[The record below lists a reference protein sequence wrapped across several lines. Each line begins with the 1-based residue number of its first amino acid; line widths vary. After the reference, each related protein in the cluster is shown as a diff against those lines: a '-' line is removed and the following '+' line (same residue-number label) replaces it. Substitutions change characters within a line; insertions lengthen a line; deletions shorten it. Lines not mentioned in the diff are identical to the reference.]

1 MQLNLY
7 KRTLLN
13 VLTETISIEIVLD
26 NFDETKSSNVQR
38 ISLTPV
44 CKKFEERNK
53 RRLPSVFWQGNVAKL
68 WVSCSDPDW
77 QCSERFLV
85 YFWVQ
90 NWSYPHEISHNCKKL
105 QTKSTNPVKSARST
119 LWAWFYSDL
128 KILQKVCTQI
138 TRISHNLRI
147 SDLAFRSRLKFRN
160 IYFTC
165 FIVVLGTIVDDL
177 CIHA

>member
-26 NFDETKSSNVQR
+26 DFDETKSSNVQR

-105 QTKSTNPVKSARST
+105 QTKSTNPVKSGRPSLSELDSTAIWRFWKKWSCRSQNPVIFDPDLRSGL
-119 LWAWFYSDL
+119 LWSSYLW
-128 KILQKVCTQI
+128 
-138 TRISHNLRI
+138 
-147 SDLAFRSRLKFRN
+147 N
-160 IYFTC
+160 IF
-165 FIVVLGTIVDDL
+165 
-177 CIHA
+177 

>member
-90 NWSYPHEISHNCKKL
+90 NWSYPREISHNCKKL
-105 QTKSTNPVKSARST
+105 QTKSTNPVKSVCSTPSELVFIAISRSGKSVSPGSKIHP
-119 LWAWFYSDL
+119 FCDL
-128 KILQKVCTQI
+128 IL
-138 TRISHNLRI
+138 RSGLRWRHFFEK
-147 SDLAFRSRLKFRN
+147 SGDF
-160 IYFTC
+160 
-165 FIVVLGTIVDDL
+165 
-177 CIHA
+177 